1 MDNKND
7 LQSLSYK
14 LYHHLSNNV
23 VGSEKVVKYR
33 RYAYKCFDDLLRLG
47 SDKIISSGSRA
58 EGLDLHNS
66 DIDFMHYLDCFV
78 VDESFVNEEENG
90 LLLDTDNALPGFA
103 LLKFPRKSD
112 IIESGY
118 TFVINTSTGLFLTNE
133 FAKQEAF
140 QFVSNVTL
148 IKLCSKFCSNDVI
161 NIHGPAVSASIGLID
176 IDMVICLSCRKW
188 PSVAKQWLHRIRSSK
203 WPSFDLLTEI
213 IYEDVLL
220 VPVGSK
226 TDSDEGS
233 ILEWR
238 LSFSLVE
245 KALVHSFNHCQ
256 LMCYALLKI
265 LLKEVIDE
273 HIVVNK
279 VLCSYYMKTV
289 LFWVLDEV
297 DRSYWTH
304 ANLLKC
310 LSLCL
315 NRLQYFIL
323 CNYIPNYFKP
333 EHNMFSGKVSEE
345 IRKHLEIFM
354 SNLLKR
360 NIWEV
365 LMTSKS
371 LSGLQNKMYYISK
384 PLQVISDFDKTML
397 TTFLLDGA
405 QLGLITKKK
414 RSLYFFINRIQNGL
428 CPKSL
433 KNIYAMALLEFS
445 QTYALSIRMP
455 SIDSVSTY
463 SSNKHYYSAYKKC
476 VCHLLLNVN
485 SDAMSGWL
493 LLGAFFYSSQEY
505 RKMTSLLHLSGE
517 ILSRDSNV
525 LYSRWNLP
533 SFQQIQCN
541 KLLVRGGPFLKR
553 LRHSFNRSLYVSSYV
568 LGNDSFASHK
578 DLVYSVFGFF
588 IGTAK
593 VFKRYLLF
601 LNFYKQNN
609 IEDMKSSLLL
619 LQEVVDN
626 HPTSDVWLVLLNHGL
641 LFKALLLSGNM
652 EAYYVDRMFAIV
664 NSLDVPEFVKNSFE
678 MFSNYIL
685 EMQNLA
691 LQNINHI

>member
-14 LYHHLSNNV
+14 LYHHLSNYV

-33 RYAYKCFDDLLRLG
+33 RYVYKCIDDFFRLG
-47 SDKIISSGSRA
+47 IDNTKIITSGSRA
-58 EGLDLHNS
+58 EGIALNNS
-66 DIDFMHYLDCFV
+66 DIDLMQCLDCFV
-78 VDESFVNEEENG
+78 VDESFANEEENG

-112 IIESGY
+112 TIENEY
-118 TFVINTSTGLFLTNE
+118 TCVINTSSGVYLTNE
-133 FAKQEAF
+133 FAKQQLF
-140 QFVSNVTL
+140 QLFTNATM
-148 IKLCSKFCSNDVI
+148 IKLLSIFFSNDVI
-161 NIHGPAVSASIGLID
+161 NIHGPAVSYSIGCID
-176 IDMVICLSCRKW
+176 IDMVVCLPCRKW
-188 PSVAKQWLHRIRSSK
+188 PSVANNWLQRIRSSK

-213 IYEDVLL
+213 RNEEVLL

-245 KALVHSFNHCQ
+245 KVLVHSFSHCQ

-289 LFWVLDEV
+289 LFWVLDEI

-310 LSLCL
+310 LSICL

-323 CNYIPNYFKP
+323 CNYIPNYFIP

-365 LMTSKS
+365 LLTSKS
-371 LSGLQNKMYYISK
+371 LSGLQNNMYNISK
-384 PLQVISDFDKTML
+384 PIQVISDFDKTVL
-397 TTFLLDGA
+397 TTYFLNNFQTVFL
-405 QLGLITKKK
+405 THTK
-414 RSLYFFINRIQNGL
+414 RSLYFFVNRIQNVL

-433 KNIYAMALLEFS
+433 KNIYAIALLEFS
-445 QTYALSIRMP
+445 KNIALSIRMP
-455 SIDSVSTY
+455 SIDSVSTC
-463 SSNKHYYSAYKKC
+463 SSNKHYYSAYKKS

-533 SFQQIQCN
+533 SFQQIHSN
-541 KLLVRGGPFLKR
+541 KLLDRGGPFLKR
-553 LRHSFNRSLYVSSYV
+553 LRHSFNRSVYICSSVYR
-568 LGNDSFASHK
+568 NDSFAFHK
-578 DLVYSVFGFF
+578 DLSISDLFF
-588 IGTAK
+588 YMGTAK
-593 VFKRYLLF
+593 VFKSFLSF
-601 LNFYKQNN
+601 LNVYQQNN
-609 IEDMKSSLLL
+609 IEDTKSALLL
-619 LQEVVDN
+619 LQEVVEN
-626 HPTSDVWLVLLNHGL
+626 HPTSDFLLVLANHFL
-641 LFKALLLSGNM
+641 LIKALTLSGNM
-652 EAYYVDRMFAIV
+652 EAYYVNRMFAIV
-664 NSLDVPEFVKNSFE
+664 NSLDVTGSSFFE
-678 MFSNYIL
+678 NIKQSFYSM
-685 EMQNLA
+685 MQNLA
-691 LQNINHI
+691 